1 MKYTV
6 RFAHMKEAPK
16 LKRGDVIKP
25 GDVIGTMGTSGQSTA
40 AHLHI
45 DCAQGEQ
52 TRLYQLVD
60 YDVSINPAPRQLLYF
75 IDKDLFGVEPVV
87 TTPYAELEYF
97 IKRGKVHH
105 GFDVVPF
112 DRKHWEKG
120 KQIGTEDHYAI
131 HWNRSCT
138 GIVSAV
144 LDEPRSY
151 GHCLYVTF
159 EV

>member
-16 LKRGDVIKP
+16 WKRGDVIKP
-25 GDVIGTMGTSGQSTA
+25 GDIIGTMGTSGQSTA

-60 YDVSINPAPRQLLYF
+60 YDVSINPAPRQFLYF
-75 IDKDLFGVEPVV
+75 IDKDLFGVEPV

-105 GFDVVPF
+105 GFDVVPST
-112 DRKHWEKG
+112 G
-120 KQIGTEDHYAI
+120 TIKQRRISILGTGPVPGLCF
-131 HWNRSCT
+131 S
-138 GIVSAV
+138 GS
-144 LDEPRSY
+144 
-151 GHCLYVTF
+151 
-159 EV
+159 